1 MGTEADLKLTLLCFT
16 PIVYIFR
23 KCTSSLFMI
32 IAILCHFL
40 SEKIVKYPL
49 PGTMVLKCIRCL

>member
-16 PIVYIFR
+16 LVYYIYLGNALLP
-23 KCTSSLFMI
+23 SSILI

-49 PGTMVLKCIRCL
+49 PGKMV

>member
-16 PIVYIFR
+16 PVYYIVYLGNALLP
-23 KCTSSLFMI
+23 SSILI

-49 PGTMVLKCIRCL
+49 PGKMV

>member
-16 PIVYIFR
+16 PGYMYYIYLGNALLP
-23 KCTSSLFMI
+23 SSILI

-49 PGTMVLKCIRCL
+49 PGKMV